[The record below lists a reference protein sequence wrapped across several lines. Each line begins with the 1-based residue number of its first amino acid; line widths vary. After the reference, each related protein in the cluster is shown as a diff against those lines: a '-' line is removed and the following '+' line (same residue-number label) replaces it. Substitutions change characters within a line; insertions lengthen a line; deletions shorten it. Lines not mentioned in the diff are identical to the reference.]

1 MLGFGRILTDI
12 QNSVFVAVE
21 EEDETHESG
30 GPDLR
35 GGRQDREEPSLWR
48 IWFIP
53 KEEED
58 ESPNVKSSTQGNQ
71 TYSNLILLTTQRL
84 RVVPRS
90 LLNGSCNDRKNTCS
104 RSS

>member
-30 GPDLR
+30 GPGLR

-71 TYSNLILLTTQRL
+71 TYSNLILLTTQRF